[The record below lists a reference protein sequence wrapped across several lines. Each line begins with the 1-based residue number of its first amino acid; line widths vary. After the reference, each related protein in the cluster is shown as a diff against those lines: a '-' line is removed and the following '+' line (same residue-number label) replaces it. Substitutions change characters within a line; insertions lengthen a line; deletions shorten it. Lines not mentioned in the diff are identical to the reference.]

1 MQTSNRFFDD
11 LAKMAGGAASALVG
25 IKQELDAMV
34 RQQLERAVASLDLV
48 TRDEFE
54 AVRALATNARAAQ
67 ESLEQRVAALEAR
80 LGATGGEAAAKPAAD
95 DLAGGTDA
103 TSSPG

>member
-1 MQTSNRFFDD
+1 MQTSNRFLDD

-34 RQQLERAVASLDLV
+34 RQRLERAVASLDLV

-54 AVRALATNARAAQ
+54 AVRALATNARAEQ
-67 ESLEQRVAALEAR
+67 ESLQQRVAALEAR
-80 LGATGGEAAAKPAAD
+80 LGAAGPQAATD
-95 DLAGGTDA
+95 DAAGGTDA
-103 TSSPG
+103 PSSPG

>member
-25 IKQELDAMV
+25 VKQELDAMI
-34 RQQLERAVASLDLV
+34 RQRLERAVASLDLV

-67 ESLEQRVAALEAR
+67 ERLEQRIAALEAR
-80 LGATGGEAAAKPAAD
+80 LGSTGPEAAADDAA
-95 DLAGGTDA
+95 AGTDA
-103 TSSPG
+103 ASSPG

>member
-25 IKQELDAMV
+25 VKQELDAMV
-34 RQQLERAVASLDLV
+34 RQRLERAVASLDLV

-54 AVRALATNARAAQ
+54 AVRALAANARAAQ
-67 ESLEQRVAALEAR
+67 ESLEQRLAALEAR
-80 LGATGGEAAAKPAAD
+80 LAATGPEATAGDAAA
-95 DLAGGTDA
+95 GTDA
-103 TSSPG
+103 ASSPG

>member
-1 MQTSNRFFDD
+1 
-11 LAKMAGGAASALVG
+11 
-25 IKQELDAMV
+25 
-34 RQQLERAVASLDLV
+34 
-48 TRDEFE
+48 
-54 AVRALATNARAAQ
+54 VRALATNARAAQ